1 MQEIQAHGLVY
12 GISDRA
18 VVDALLKSRVARAPA
33 ACSSSPTTTTPE
45 LQAQFTIFAWAKYI
59 TGVIYCR
66 NSATPPPNSLRRDPP
81 RFREDFRFRD
91 F

>member
-59 TGVIYCR
+59 TG
-66 NSATPPPNSLRRDPP
+66 RDPLPKFGNASAEFLTP
-81 RFREDFRFRD
+81 RPPKV
-91 F
+91 